1 VTLLAIETATDL
13 VGAALLRDD
22 GGLVERSHQGGRAH
36 AELLAPSIE
45 EVCAVSGCA
54 LADVDALA
62 VDVGPGLFTGLRVG
76 VATAKALGQALG
88 LGVIGVTSLDILAA
102 AALALTGPDRAR
114 WVVAV
119 VDARRGEVFAAAYAV
134 GGGDPGDPADPAPAR
149 IDPGGPL
156 GPEAL
161 AELLGPLTTGGPVVA
176 VGDGAVRYAAVLG
189 ACAGLDL
196 GFAARI
202 AAPPPSCLARLASRR
217 LSEGE
222 QPLAPAD
229 VVPEYRRHAD
239 ARINW
244 EVRAPRRD
252 TVRAAGDPC

>member
-1 VTLLAIETATDL
+1 MTLLAIETATDL

-22 GGLVERSHQGGRAH
+22 GGLAERSHEGGRAH

-54 LADVDALA
+54 LGDLDALA

-76 VATAKALGQALG
+76 VATAKALGQALD

-102 AALALTGPDRAR
+102 AAATLAGPDRAR

-119 VDARRGEVFAAAYAV
+119 VDARRGEVFPAAYAV
-134 GGGDPGDPADPAPAR
+134 GDGGHGDPVDPAPAR
-149 IDPGGPL
+149 IDPGEPFTPG
-156 GPEAL
+156 AL
-161 AELLGPLTTGGPVVA
+161 VELLGALVSEGPVVV
-176 VGDGAVRYAAVLG
+176 VGDGAVRYAALLG
-189 ACAGLDL
+189 ACPGVDL
-196 GFAARI
+196 GLAARI
-202 AAPPPSCLARLASRR
+202 AAPPPACLARLASRR
-217 LSEGE
+217 LSEGSE
-222 QPLAPAD
+222 PLDPRD

-252 TVRAAGDPC
+252 TARAGGDPC